1 MKRANLLSIVDAFE
15 KFGND
20 QLFDRYLSFLGIS
33 IKEREREDL
42 RSFINSLRKH
52 ITNIKVLDGYYFGF
66 TIPQIS
72 KEFDILRIG
81 KESIINIELKNETTE
96 KIEKQLKQNRYYLNF
111 LGKRTFYFT
120 YITEEDKLYELENDN
135 LVAVDFEKLSKLL
148 FTQEIEEIENINQLF
163 FPSNY
168 LVSPFNSTD
177 KFIDNEYFLTKH
189 QEDIK
194 KKIIDSDKK
203 KYPFFTIKGGAGTGK
218 TLLVYDIAKDLT
230 KKGEKVLVIHCGN
243 LNKGQ
248 EKLNEKKILNIISI
262 KDIKINDEK
271 LNFEEYSIIILDET
285 QREKLIQ
292 LDFIIK
298 NIKPDK
304 KCIFSIDPKQCLKK
318 KEFDNNI
325 ESHLKKIASLEFEL
339 TNNIRTNEE
348 LLSFIN
354 SIFHNKPDFKKIR
367 YKNIDIN
374 YFNDYDLASAYLSN
388 LIGWKIINYT
398 PDNNKLKH
406 SKYHIDGE
414 ENTHEIIGQEF
425 DNVVV
430 VIDDT
435 FLYTRNKLSVN
446 ELGYYDKLNMFYQN
460 ITRAR
465 NKINI
470 VILNNKEVLNRCL
483 EVLTQNIL

>member
-230 KKGEKVLVIHCGN
+230 KKGETK
-243 LNKGQ
+243 
-248 EKLNEKKILNIISI
+248 
-262 KDIKINDEK
+262 
-271 LNFEEYSIIILDET
+271 
-285 QREKLIQ
+285 
-292 LDFIIK
+292 
-298 NIKPDK
+298 
-304 KCIFSIDPKQCLKK
+304 
-318 KEFDNNI
+318 
-325 ESHLKKIASLEFEL
+325 
-339 TNNIRTNEE
+339 
-348 LLSFIN
+348 
-354 SIFHNKPDFKKIR
+354 
-367 YKNIDIN
+367 
-374 YFNDYDLASAYLSN
+374 
-388 LIGWKIINYT
+388 
-398 PDNNKLKH
+398 
-406 SKYHIDGE
+406 
-414 ENTHEIIGQEF
+414 
-425 DNVVV
+425 
-430 VIDDT
+430 
-435 FLYTRNKLSVN
+435 
-446 ELGYYDKLNMFYQN
+446 
-460 ITRAR
+460 
-465 NKINI
+465 
-470 VILNNKEVLNRCL
+470 
-483 EVLTQNIL
+483 